1 MRIFRTLAG
10 IAVVLAL
17 AGMAAWPADE
27 VPAIGSSVPSPPE
40 TGDASP
46 SAPETTVERST
57 ERSSPTTTT
66 TSGSRDGAEIEP
78 PVSMAARSSAPIAVY
93 AHPRA
98 TRPVRTLPETTILG
112 TPTVVSVIDTRDGW
126 TLARLP
132 GRPNGATGWIRS
144 ADLEMFGFDREVVVD
159 LSERLLTVYTDGV
172 ANFQTD
178 VAVGSAA
185 SPTPTGT
192 FFVTDAVALTRPNGP
207 WGPFAFGLSARS
219 DVVTEFAGGD
229 GIIGIHGTNQPWS
242 IGDAA
247 SLGCVRLPNDVMTT
261 LWEIVA
267 VGMKV
272 TIQA

>member
-1 MRIFRTLAG
+1 MRLARTLAG
-10 IAVVLAL
+10 IVVVLAL

-27 VPAIGSSVPSPPE
+27 VPAIQVTVTTSPPPGE
-40 TGDASP
+40 PST
-46 SAPETTVERST
+46 SAP
-57 ERSSPTTTT
+57 PTTALR
-66 TSGSRDGAEIEP
+66 SAEP
-78 PVSMAARSSAPIAVY
+78 PASITTPGSPDPAPEAEPLVSVAARSSGPIDVYPHPHAP
-93 AHPRA
+93 
-98 TRPVRTLPETTILG
+98 RPMRTLPDTTILG
-112 TPTVVSVIDTRDGW
+112 TPTVVSVIDTWAGW
-126 TLARLP
+126 SLVRLP
-132 GRPNGATGWIRS
+132 GRPNGATGWVRS
-144 ADLEMFGFDREVVVD
+144 DELEVFGFDREVVVD
-159 LSERLLTVYTDGV
+159 LSERILTVYTDGV

-178 VAVGSAA
+178 VAVGSEA

-242 IGDAA
+242 IGEAA

-272 TIQA
+272 TISD